1 MVKVILVLQHGYGY
15 MLVLHLLWFYFQGI
29 TFEEYLSF
37 WKFLKSVNDVDTAL
51 SFYHLAGV
59 SIDQGMLSVVL
70 RLDDLVMHGNLV
82 SCNNHIMMTWKS
94 SQQYIELK
102 TSWNVY

>member
-1 MVKVILVLQHGYGY
+1 MVMVILTVQHSGYGY

-70 RLDDLVMHGNLV
+70 SLDDLVMHGNL
-82 SCNNHIMMTWKS
+82 HAIIT
-94 SQQYIELK
+94 
-102 TSWNVY
+102 